1 MMITETTLHKMKI
14 LILNG
19 KFPSLD
25 LIALLSNAISRKCN
39 MIYRRSVSV
48 ITQPPTPIQSIST
61 AIVTHPTQ
69 ESSTDSDR
77 GSRPP
82 KRRRPH
88 DEEEMKLFR
97 RVRIK
102 TEIRVHD
109 RGPKSS
115 IFVSNLGPDVNE
127 YILVSLFHARF
138 PSCMSAKIMT
148 DPFSGISRG
157 YGFVWFADDSDRW
170 KALTEMGGVYCGNRP
185 MRISTTQIDDEER
198 QLADEDDP
206 EAEEELKSRLEAK
219 AEEDQLQRQFGN
231 KKPYND
237 PETLNQIEE
246 VTPQTLHPYIED
258 PDAEAVV
265 YETALDEAERPGFES
280 ENERWL
286 RLEAEA
292 ELDDELQKEAAV
304 EEELNNRSLEEELTF
319 YDSEEDSDD
328 PGNKYGAKARNK
340 REEELSRMMMI
351 EDDGE
356 EDEAMDISDDDIG
369 ITMDPFPPL
378 YVLSYTLA

>member
-1 MMITETTLHKMKI
+1 
-14 LILNG
+14 
-19 KFPSLD
+19 
-25 LIALLSNAISRKCN
+25 
-39 MIYRRSVSV
+39 
-48 ITQPPTPIQSIST
+48 
-61 AIVTHPTQ
+61 
-69 ESSTDSDR
+69 
-77 GSRPP
+77 
-82 KRRRPH
+82 
-88 DEEEMKLFR
+88 
-97 RVRIK
+97 
-102 TEIRVHD
+102 
-109 RGPKSS
+109 
-115 IFVSNLGPDVNE
+115 
-127 YILVSLFHARF
+127 
-138 PSCMSAKIMT
+138 
-148 DPFSGISRG
+148 
-157 YGFVWFADDSDRW
+157 
-170 KALTEMGGVYCGNRP
+170 

-206 EAEEELKSRLEAK
+206 EAEEELQSRLEAK

-237 PETLNQIEE
+237 PETLSQIEE
-246 VTPQTLHPYIED
+246 VTPQTLRPYIED
-258 PDAEAVV
+258 PDAEAAV
-265 YETALDEAERPGFES
+265 YETALDEAERPGLES

-304 EEELNNRSLEEELTF
+304 EEELNNRSLEEELAL

-369 ITMDPFPPL
+369 ITMDPSPPP
-378 YVLSYTLA
+378 YVLPYTLA